1 MDSQSVRERERE
13 RVVEEE
19 EEEEGISIVCFTSV
33 VSRILSVAE
42 SCDCERVSGGGRSNT
57 YIYPLLSLPIPSLDY
72 IQFFNKLKKFYCDL
86 YKALISVPSSCIN
99 ALR

>member
-13 RVVEEE
+13 RVV

-72 IQFFNKLKKFYCDL
+72 IHFLLNKLKKFYCDL
-86 YKALISVPSSCIN
+86 YEALISVPSSCIN